1 LFKKAEHM
9 KSIVEQYNSC
19 RDVDTPEPD
28 DPLFT
33 VLGRL
38 SRSPVKR
45 LARAFRDRIP
55 VAMLVSHSRFALG
68 YAVDR
73 FLATL
78 DGQATII
85 LVEQSFDDPAAFM
98 DHIVRSIGFETES
111 LSLSD
116 YENILMLFLGHQ
128 KLKRRRTILVLR
140 DIDAHGQKVLD
151 RISDLIEKEAANHF
165 GLLLVS
171 TGPANDSL
179 EPTQPAF
186 ETISSRGAER
196 ILLTPFVLSETR
208 EFIRDRFERRAM
220 NGAGGKDA
228 APRFELYAIRLIHEL
243 SSGVLETVD
252 LLCRKSVEIAAGAGK
267 AAISTTEVKA
277 AATLLGLMQD
287 TPDEAT
293 EDAAPE
299 HGVPE
304 DVSGQ
309 LIVKVRGEPEKT
321 IPLNGSKL
329 LIGRDRLCEICLKD
343 VQVSRFHGLFAR
355 SDAGVHYLDLGSTN
369 GSAVNGEAAKRLVL
383 TNNDVIAV
391 GDVRIIYSS
400 KGAPEGEGIDL
411 DSTDTFESPAEDM
424 DLPINYVGNG
434 IQKPDKP

>member
-1 LFKKAEHM
+1 M
-9 KSIVEQYNSC
+9 KSIVEQYNVR
-19 RDVDTPEPD
+19 RDVDTSDPD
-28 DPLFT
+28 DPLFP

-55 VAMLVSHSRFALG
+55 VAMLVSQSRFALG
-68 YAVDR
+68 YVVDR
-73 FLATL
+73 FLTSI
-78 DGQATII
+78 DGQATVIRA
-85 LVEQSFDDPAAFM
+85 EQSFDDPAAFI

-111 LSLSD
+111 MSLSD
-116 YENILMLFLGHQ
+116 YENVLMLFLGHQ

-140 DIDAHGQKVLD
+140 DIDAHGQKVLEKI
-151 RISDLIEKEAANHF
+151 RDLIDKEVASHF
-165 GLLLVS
+165 GLLFVATS
-171 TGPANDSL
+171 PANGSL
-179 EPTQPAF
+179 DPMQPAL
-186 ETISSRGAER
+186 EAISSRGAER
-196 ILLTPFVLSETR
+196 IVLTPFVLSETR
-208 EFIRDRFERRAM
+208 EFIRDRFEHRLA
-220 NGAGGKDA
+220 NDAGRGNT

-252 LLCRKSVEIAAGAGK
+252 LLCRKSVEIAAGSGK

-277 AATLLGLMQD
+277 AARLLGLMQD

-299 HGVPE
+299 HDLPE

-309 LIVKVRGEPEKT
+309 LIVKVRGKPEKT
-321 IPLNGSKL
+321 IPLKGGKL
-329 LIGRDRLCEICLKD
+329 LIGRDRLCEICVQD
-343 VQVSRFHGLFAR
+343 VQVSRVHGLFAR
-355 SDAGVHYLDLGSTN
+355 SSAGVHYLDLGSTN

-411 DSTDTFESPAEDM
+411 DPTDTFESPAEDL